1 MTDVG
6 FTHVALPVTDLDASI
21 AFYSHYAGMKVVHHR
36 PEVVWLSDGRRPFVL
51 VLIESKS
58 VKHPLRPFSHLGVAC
73 RTRDD
78 VDRLCEQARAEDILV
93 AGPTDDGPPVG
104 YWAFFR
110 DPDGHTLEISHGQEV
125 ALTVDEAT
133 DG

>member
-6 FTHVALPVTDLDASI
+6 FTHVALPVKDLDASI
-21 AFYSHYAGMKVVHHR
+21 GFYSRYAGMKVVHHR
-36 PEVVWLSDGRRPFVL
+36 PEVVWLSDGTRPFVL
-51 VLIESKS
+51 VLIESTS

-73 RTRDD
+73 CTRDD
-78 VDRLCEQARAEDILV
+78 VDRLCQQARAEDILL
-93 AGPTDDGPPVG
+93 AGPKDDGPPVG

-133 DG
+133 NG

>member
-51 VLIESKS
+51 VLIESKR

>member
-1 MTDVG
+1 LTDVG

-21 AFYSHYAGMKVVHHR
+21 AFYSRYAGMKVVHHR
-36 PEVVWLSDGRRPFVL
+36 PEVVWLSDRKRPFVL

-78 VDRLCEQARAEDILV
+78 VDRLCEQARDEEILL

>member
-6 FTHVALPVTDLDASI
+6 FTHVALPVTNLDASI
-21 AFYSHYAGMKVVHHR
+21 GFYSRYAGMKVVHHR
-36 PEVVWLSDGRRPFVL
+36 PDVVWLADGTRPFVL
-51 VLIESKS
+51 VLIESTS

-73 RTRDD
+73 RSRDD
-78 VDRLCEQARAEDILV
+78 VDRLCEQARAEDILL
-93 AGPTDDGPPVG
+93 AGPKDDGPPVG

-125 ALTVDEAT
+125 ALAVDTAT